1 MTVVRNAHWASEQR
15 FDVEQ
20 FSLSNPVFA
29 AYAIAAALML
39 IKGVAMSW
47 LTVIR
52 MVQENGGFRN
62 PEDAKQTA
70 LNPKPHDNQLAP
82 NDRVERIRR
91 IQQNDLEN
99 LPYFFVAGLLY
110 VATSPPLL
118 LAQVLFYGYV
128 VTRLMHFVAYLTGQI
143 HDIRAALWTPGSLA
157 ILFMAGSVL
166 VSVVF

>member
-1 MTVVRNAHWASEQR
+1 M
-15 FDVEQ
+15 EQ

-29 AYAIAAALML
+29 AYAIAAALMIL
-39 IKGVAMSW
+39 KGVAMSW
-47 LTVIR
+47 LTVVT
-52 MVQENGGFRN
+52 MMQENGGFRN
-62 PEDAKQTA
+62 PEDARKTPF
-70 LNPKPHDNQLAP
+70 NPKPHDNQLAP

-128 VTRLMHFVAYLTGQI
+128 ITRLLHFVAYLTGQI

-157 ILFMAGSVL
+157 ILFMAGSV
-166 VSVVF
+166 VVAALL

>member
-1 MTVVRNAHWASEQR
+1 M
-15 FDVEQ
+15 EQ
-20 FSLSNPVFA
+20 FSLSNPVFV
-29 AYAIAAALML
+29 AYAVAAALM
-39 IKGVAMSW
+39 IVKGVAMSW

-52 MVQENGGFRN
+52 MMQENAGFRN

-70 LNPKPHDNQLAP
+70 LNPRPHDNQLAP

-99 LPYFFVAGLLY
+99 LPYFFIAGLLY

-118 LAQVLFYGYV
+118 LAQILFYGYV
-128 VTRLMHFVAYLTGQI
+128 ITRLMHFVAYLTGQI

-166 VSVVF
+166 WSAIL

>member
-1 MTVVRNAHWASEQR
+1 M
-15 FDVEQ
+15 EQ

-29 AYAIAAALML
+29 AYAISAALMIL
-39 IKGVAMSW
+39 KGVAMSW
-47 LTVIR
+47 LTVVT
-52 MVQENGGFRN
+52 MMQENGGFRN
-62 PEDAKQTA
+62 PEDARKTPF
-70 LNPKPHDNQLAP
+70 NPKPHDNQLAP

-128 VTRLMHFVAYLTGQI
+128 ITRLLHFVAYLTGQI

-157 ILFMAGSVL
+157 ILFMAGSI
-166 VSVVF
+166 VVAALL

>member
-1 MTVVRNAHWASEQR
+1 M
-15 FDVEQ
+15 EQ

-29 AYAIAAALML
+29 TYAIAAALM
-39 IKGVAMSW
+39 IFKGVAMSW

-62 PEDAKQTA
+62 PEDARQTA

-99 LPYFFVAGLLY
+99 LPYFFIAGLLY
-110 VATSPPLL
+110 VASAPPLL
-118 LAQVLFYGYV
+118 LAQILFYGYV
-128 VTRLMHFVAYLTGQI
+128 VTRLAHFIAYLTGQI

-157 ILFMAGSVL
+157 ILFMAGSAL
-166 VSVVF
+166 WSAIS

>member
-1 MTVVRNAHWASEQR
+1 MTEVRNARWAAEQR

-39 IKGVAMSW
+39 VKGVAMSW

-118 LAQVLFYGYV
+118 LAQILFYGYV